1 MTMPIEPE
9 GNAVDPTKEPEDEE
23 TPSPATEGVE
33 GQEGQTPPPE
43 QAPEVTPPAEPEV
56 LTPEKARQL
65 AMDPTMRTVLNEE
78 MYRTIQALQGQ
89 AAAEEHQTKVNKLV
103 EDNDLAGLGQLY
115 LDIEG
120 RRKQAV
126 EVQKIVDGVRK
137 EFYDS
142 TFAQLVL
149 DVPELANIDAE
160 GRAALDPSKFDTDVA
175 YLKAVTDYVADKRT
189 EAAAP
194 AKAKKILEDFGAAVE
209 AQKAGAANAEAGK
222 QPLLP
227 GASPGASLPG
237 DSHSLLD
244 KAYATKEG
252 DEEE

>member
-23 TPSPATEGVE
+23 TLSPATEGDE

-43 QAPEVTPPAEPEV
+43 QAPEVTPPAEPEA
-56 LTPEKARQL
+56 LTPEKAREL

-78 MYRTIQALQGQ
+78 MYRVIQALEGDK
-89 AAAEEHQTKVNKLV
+89 AAKAHQEHVAKLV
-103 EDNDLAGLGQLY
+103 EDEDFEALGKEY
-115 LDIEG
+115 AEIA
-120 RRKQAV
+120 RRQQQAV
-126 EVQKIVDGVRK
+126 EVEKVVHGIRQD
-137 EFYDS
+137 YYS
-142 TFAQLVL
+142 TTFAQLVR
-149 DVPELANIDAE
+149 DMPELANLDAE
-160 GRAALDPSKFDTDVA
+160 GRKTLDPAKFDSDAA
-175 YLKAVTDYVADKRT
+175 YLKAVVDYVADKRT

-227 GASPGASLPG
+227 GASPGASLPSN
-237 DSHSLLD
+237 SHELLN

>member
-23 TPSPATEGVE
+23 TLSPATQGDE

-56 LTPEKARQL
+56 LTPEKAREL

-78 MYRTIQALQGQ
+78 MYRVIQGLQGQ

-149 DVPELANIDAE
+149 DVPKLANIDAE
-160 GRAALDPSKFDTDVA
+160 GREIGRAHV
-175 YLKAVTDYVADKRT
+175 
-189 EAAAP
+189 
-194 AKAKKILEDFGAAVE
+194 
-209 AQKAGAANAEAGK
+209 
-222 QPLLP
+222 
-227 GASPGASLPG
+227 
-237 DSHSLLD
+237 
-244 KAYATKEG
+244 
-252 DEEE
+252 